1 MRRKR
6 ERISKSQQKK
16 YSNIFPLTN
25 VSVNVGERTCT
36 QKDSAIT
43 KIHSSRS
50 FWEETA
56 FLIYDGFSL

>member
-1 MRRKR
+1 MWKNF
-6 ERISKSQQKK
+6 KK
-16 YSNIFPLTN
+16 PTKKIFKYFPFDEY
-25 VSVNVGERTCT
+25 VSVNVDERTCT